1 MRYYYFSKEMSPLY
15 FGLDVF
21 CQQKLESRNLRQC
34 SVYSGR
40 KKYSAWLA
48 KVPYILSVI
57 TIATDEVDSSSFFYL
72 KDICGLYTHIKKQ
85 IISFNTFCKACMY
98 THP

>member
-1 MRYYYFSKEMSPLY
+1 M
-15 FGLDVF
+15 
-21 CQQKLESRNLRQC
+21 
-34 SVYSGR
+34 YSGR
-40 KKYSAWLA
+40 KKYSALLA

-57 TIATDEVDSSSFFYL
+57 TVATYEVESFSFFYL

-85 IISFNTFCKACMY
+85 IISFKTFFKPCMY